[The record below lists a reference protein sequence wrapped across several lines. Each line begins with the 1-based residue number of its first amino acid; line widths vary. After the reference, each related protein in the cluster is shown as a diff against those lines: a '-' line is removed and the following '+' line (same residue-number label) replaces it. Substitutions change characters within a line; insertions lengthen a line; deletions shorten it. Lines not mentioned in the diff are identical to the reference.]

1 VQLLYVH
8 TRVLLLY
15 CYMERV
21 HQALQVETREW
32 FKRLDNLR
40 KDVADTTLEKEAK
53 KVPVLSRRPINCRRT
68 LRGHFA
74 KVHDLSWSKDSRTLV
89 TASQDGKILLW
100 DAYTGHKEN
109 LIHAECKW
117 MMSCDMSPLG
127 RLVIAGGLD
136 CLCTIYQVAGD
147 SEQQCIRQRL
157 DHNNFIACCQFMD
170 EGTILTSTGDGIA
183 YMWDLVTN
191 TAVTEYK
198 GHTDALLCQ
207 AISPD
212 KNLFVTAGC
221 DQMAKVW
228 DTRMKDSVQTF
239 YGHSK
244 DISDVAFFPSGTA
257 FATASEDHSC
267 RLFDLRSD
275 QQLMTYKTN
284 AAKSPVTCT
293 VFSLSGRLLFA
304 GYEDSEIR
312 LWDTLKGTLV
322 GFLVGHTCPVSSLAV
337 TPDGKGL
344 ASSSYDTSVK
354 IWN

>member
-1 VQLLYVH
+1 
-8 TRVLLLY
+8 
-15 CYMERV
+15 MERT
-21 HQALQVETREW
+21 HQALRVETREW
-32 FKRLDNLR
+32 LKTLDNLH
-40 KDVADTTLEKEAK
+40 KDMADTTLEKEAK
-53 KVPVLSRRPINCRRT
+53 KVPVLSSRPMDCRRT
-68 LRGHFA
+68 LKGHFA
-74 KVHDLSWSKDSRTLV
+74 KVHDLSWGKDSRTLLTV
-89 TASQDGKILLW
+89 SQDGKILLW
-100 DAYTGHKEN
+100 DAYTGQKEN

-127 RLVIAGGLD
+127 RLVVAGGLD
-136 CLCTIYQVAGD
+136 CLCTIYQVAND
-147 SEQQCIRQRL
+147 PELQCTQQRL
-157 DHNNFIACCQFMD
+157 DHDNFIACCQFMD

-183 YMWDLVTN
+183 YMWDLTTKTVI
-191 TAVTEYK
+191 TEYN
-198 GHTDALLCQ
+198 GHTDSLLCQ

-228 DTRMKDSVQTF
+228 DIRMKDCVQTF

-267 RLFDLRSD
+267 CLFDLRSD
-275 QQLMTYKTN
+275 QQLMIYKTN
-284 AAKSPVTCT
+284 AAKSPVTNL

-312 LWDTLKGTLV
+312 LWDTLKGTFV
-322 GFLVGHTCPVSSLAV
+322 GILRGHTSPISGLAV

-344 ASSSYDTSVK
+344 ASSSYDTTVR

>member
-1 VQLLYVH
+1 
-8 TRVLLLY
+8 
-15 CYMERV
+15 MERT

-32 FKRLDNLR
+32 LKMLDNLR

-53 KVPVLSRRPINCRRT
+53 KVPVLSSRPMDCRKI

-74 KVHDLSWSKDSRTLV
+74 KVHDLSWGKDSRTLLTV
-89 TASQDGKILLW
+89 SQDGKILMW
-100 DAYTGHKEN
+100 DAYTGQKEHIIN
-109 LIHAECKW
+109 SECKW

-127 RLVIAGGLD
+127 RMVVAGGLD
-136 CLCTIYQVAGD
+136 CLCTVYPVTD
-147 SEQQCIRQRL
+147 DPEQQQSRQCL
-157 DHNNFIACCQFMD
+157 DHDNFIACCQFMD

-183 YMWDLVTN
+183 YIWDLATKTVN
-191 TAVTEYK
+191 MEYR
-198 GHTDALLCQ
+198 GHTDSLLCQ

-228 DTRMKDSVQTF
+228 DTRIRDCVQTF

-244 DISDVAFFPSGTA
+244 DINDVAFFPSGTA
-257 FATASEDHSC
+257 FATASEDYSC
-267 RLFDLRSD
+267 CLFDLRSD

-284 AAKSPVTCT
+284 AAKSPVTNL

-304 GYEDSEIR
+304 GYEDCEIR
-312 LWDTLKGTLV
+312 LWDTLKGTFVGILRGHASLV
-322 GFLVGHTCPVSSLAV
+322 SGLAV
-337 TPDGKGL
+337 TPDGKGI
-344 ASSSYDTSVK
+344 ASCSYDTTVR